1 MGVPLEVLHERNT
14 AEHFTGLQRC
24 QVRHERRALFHNRCC
39 RSWQQVPT
47 GVSGLAAVRTSCTAQ
62 EFAPHIRKSLMHR
75 AAEPSLRWTCA
86 HRDRRPSILAPC
98 IAVGAHLPFALDR
111 ASVGFLARTKSFDP
125 CRPWSGIGPA
135 SSTSVADCEGPLRCP
150 CFCSHFCSA
159 MTKLGWHESELST
172 AFGTSW
178 FRASGQCTDHS
189 QRSHPCSE
197 IEGILESCLPAPIE
211 VGWWI
216 IDLESTKSGTIN

>member
-62 EFAPHIRKSLMHR
+62 EFAPHIRKSFMNWVCDEHVHTVIEGP
-75 AAEPSLRWTCA
+75 ASLHLASRSVHTC
-86 HRDRRPSILAPC
+86 R
-98 IAVGAHLPFALDR
+98 VGL
-111 ASVGFLARTKSFDP
+111 LARTKSFDP

>member
-1 MGVPLEVLHERNT
+1 MCCTNETLLNIPRACSDAKYSMNVVHLFSRTVLSVMTTSSDGSFRP
-14 AEHFTGLQRC
+14 
-24 QVRHERRALFHNRCC
+24 RCC
-39 RSWQQVPT
+39 ANLLHCSRVRATHSQVIHE
-47 GVSGLAAVRTSCTAQ
+47 L
-62 EFAPHIRKSLMHR
+62 
-75 AAEPSLRWTCA
+75 SLRWTCA